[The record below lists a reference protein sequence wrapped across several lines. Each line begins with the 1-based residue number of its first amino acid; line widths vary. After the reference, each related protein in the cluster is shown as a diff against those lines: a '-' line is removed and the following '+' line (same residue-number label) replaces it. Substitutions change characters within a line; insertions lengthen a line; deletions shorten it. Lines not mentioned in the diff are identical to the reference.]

1 MSAERSAKFGTSERC
16 RPDLGVLWRA
26 DHCLEPEEPQ
36 LNTPDSRESE
46 AIHSSPPTG
55 FERGTTPTEQLRPDT
70 FVGPVHNCA
79 APAKPESASPA
90 IRRHENRFTLFLPPM
105 LKQNPMKYS
114 GLESV

>member
-1 MSAERSAKFGTSERC
+1 MQHSLGLKVRVTGPFLATLALTRSTSGAAFLAAAMIRK
-16 RPDLGVLWRA
+16 L
-26 DHCLEPEEPQ
+26 
-36 LNTPDSRESE
+36 LNGSR
-46 AIHSSPPTG
+46 
-55 FERGTTPTEQLRPDT
+55 PTEQLRPDT